1 MEDGDVSGQGSPA
14 AGASLR
20 VPSAPGLHAPVGTG
34 VRAPTSLG
42 LRGAATGGLRGAAAV
57 DLRGAAGGGLRAP
70 GAGGLPARAPTCVLP
85 RHPAADP
92 VAAAA
97 AMPSRPPAPR
107 KKPATKNKT
116 TMTRKKT
123 AATTQR
129 MSAPKKKAAAQVSI
143 ADAHDDDGHE
153 WTASPLQTPGSS
165 DATDAFV
172 DASVPAHVKFQ
183 AALDREH
190 PDYNVL
196 DEMSQSGEGYVG
208 MMHDAIGLDDFS
220 IGDDPFEPAIEED
233 DVVEGG
239 NYSVAEDEALVLAWQ
254 EVTQDPVVGKD
265 QPGGTYWQR
274 ISDHFHNS
282 MKSTSYRTIGS
293 LNHRWSSISECVTRW
308 SGCVENVER
317 QQVSGSTM
325 QMRQNTT
332 QELYKERDPNG
343 RQFGMLHCWTM
354 LQHNEKWINR
364 NIDPHPLKKR
374 AASDMESEDYEDDDG
389 NESGRSTT
397 PIRGQWGGEGGDVDV
412 IQSAFQDMIT
422 SKKEIEA
429 SRQEQKQA
437 KIDTDR
443 ERWEY
448 MKSLEEHKVAIEQ
461 ERLKVEKDKA
471 SAKVAMQKEK
481 LRVQTEETNANM
493 AIERDKLRVQA
504 EEASAKKLE
513 QECKIMLM
521 PLGDLDDQQ
530 RAWVLSMRADIAR
543 KATATTQSE
552 NDNES

>member
-1 MEDGDVSGQGSPA
+1 
-14 AGASLR
+14 
-20 VPSAPGLHAPVGTG
+20 
-34 VRAPTSLG
+34 
-42 LRGAATGGLRGAAAV
+42 
-57 DLRGAAGGGLRAP
+57 
-70 GAGGLPARAPTCVLP
+70 
-85 RHPAADP
+85 
-92 VAAAA
+92 
-97 AMPSRPPAPR
+97 
-107 KKPATKNKT
+107 
-116 TMTRKKT
+116 
-123 AATTQR
+123 
-129 MSAPKKKAAAQVSI
+129 
-143 ADAHDDDGHE
+143 
-153 WTASPLQTPGSS
+153 
-165 DATDAFV
+165 
-172 DASVPAHVKFQ
+172 
-183 AALDREH
+183 
-190 PDYNVL
+190 
-196 DEMSQSGEGYVG
+196 
-208 MMHDAIGLDDFS
+208 
-220 IGDDPFEPAIEED
+220 
-233 DVVEGG
+233 
-239 NYSVAEDEALVLAWQ
+239 
-254 EVTQDPVVGKD
+254 
-265 QPGGTYWQR
+265 
-274 ISDHFHNS
+274 
-282 MKSTSYRTIGS
+282 
-293 LNHRWSSISECVTRW
+293 
-308 SGCVENVER
+308 
-317 QQVSGSTM
+317 M

-397 PIRGQWGGEGGDVDV
+397 PSSDWPSSKRPMGRKQSKERLKRGGGEGGDVDV
-412 IQSAFQDMIT
+412 IQYAVQDMIT

-471 SAKVAMQKEK
+471 SAKMAMQKEK
-481 LRVQTEETNANM
+481 LRVQTEETNAKM